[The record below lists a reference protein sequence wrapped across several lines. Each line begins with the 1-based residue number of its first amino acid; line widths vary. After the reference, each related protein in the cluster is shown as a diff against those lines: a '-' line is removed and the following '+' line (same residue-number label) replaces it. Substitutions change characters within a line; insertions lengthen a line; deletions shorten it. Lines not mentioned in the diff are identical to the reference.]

1 MKTVLLDVDDT
12 IIDFHE
18 SAKATI
24 IKAGRDFNIK
34 ITDDMLAYYMTQNDI
49 LWGEYEKGIIDRDE
63 IFRLRFPLLFKEY
76 GYCIDGIEFERLFQ
90 EYFKSETILVDG
102 AKEFVEYLYSKYDLY
117 VASNSLMET
126 QQQRLKKAGLINY
139 FKDIFVSD
147 VFACQKPTRQ
157 FFDCCFSKI
166 VNFDKNET
174 IIIGDSLT
182 SDIKGGCT
190 AGIKTCWFNPFFKIN
205 NTEFKPDFEI
215 NKLSDIK
222 GIL

>member
-24 IKAGRDFNIK
+24 IKAGQDFNVK

-49 LWGEYEKGIIDRDE
+49 LWGEYEKGIIEREE

-76 GYCIDGIEFERLFQ
+76 GYCIDGIEFEHLFQ

-147 VFACQKPTRQ
+147 VFACQKPTKQ
-157 FFDCCFSKI
+157 FFDRCFSKI
-166 VNFDKNET
+166 VDFDKNET

-182 SDIKGGCT
+182 SDIKGGCM
-190 AGIKTCWFNPFFKIN
+190 AGIKTCWFNPFSKVN

-222 GIL
+222 NIL